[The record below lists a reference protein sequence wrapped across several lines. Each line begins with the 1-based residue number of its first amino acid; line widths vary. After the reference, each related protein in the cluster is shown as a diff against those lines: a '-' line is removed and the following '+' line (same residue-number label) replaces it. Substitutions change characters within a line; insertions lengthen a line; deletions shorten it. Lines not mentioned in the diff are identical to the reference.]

1 MNKPQTG
8 FTLLEMVVVIALSAI
23 IIIYLAQLQRMT
35 GRISVALKT
44 IDNDWN
50 AQQFIRKQ
58 LWHSQQIPL
67 NTEPSFFGEETRFD
81 FITRYSA
88 KQGSYGPY
96 VLASYQYDEQQQ
108 QLKYQEKQLANYWLE
123 KSTTTQYQTQELT
136 AIKQVDNLKIKYQ
149 DKEQNWTTQW
159 NKKEAPKLV
168 QITYTKG
175 GQNQQFIIETQVL
188 SFSMHSGY
196 SQASPSALP

>member
-1 MNKPQTG
+1 MSKHQAG

-67 NTEPSFFGEETRFD
+67 NTEPPFIGDEIKFE

-88 KQGSYGPY
+88 KQGNYGPY
-96 VLASYQYDEQQQ
+96 VQASYQYNEQQQ
-108 QLKYQEKQLANYWLE
+108 QIEYQEKQLTNYWH
-123 KSTTTQYQTQELT
+123 KPASTTQYQTQKLT

-149 DKEQNWTTQW
+149 DKEQNWITQW
-159 NKKEAPKLV
+159 NKPPPPKLV

-175 GQNQQFIIETQVL
+175 GQNQQFIIETQAL

-196 SQASPSALP
+196 LQASPSVSP